1 MLICVLKL
9 KIRIMVMLILVV
21 LLFRLI
27 KRIIVFYAFGHNQY
41 NISNKACCNN
51 NDSIHAEVDCVQ
63 RLKKC
68 HKIKEVTI
76 IVFRTNKNGSN
87 LLNSKPCDNCIN
99 TINSTLKFK
108 NYKLKKIWYTN
119 KNGKFEKF

>member
-1 MLICVLKL
+1 MD
-9 KIRIMVMLILVV
+9 MPILGVQ
-21 LLFRLI
+21 LFRPI

-68 HKIKEVTI
+68 HKIKEISI
-76 IVFRTNKNGSN
+76 IVFRTNKSGSS
-87 LLNSKPCDNCIN
+87 LLNSKPCDNCIK
-99 TINSTLKFK
+99 TINSILIYK
-108 NYKLKKIWYTN
+108 NYKLKNIWYTN
-119 KNGKFEKF
+119 ENGKFEKF